1 VGKGLFIYPAKSTK
15 ELKMKRKIA
24 NVCAVLAGVLFMSI
38 TVLEVNAHAR
48 AGGSRSM
55 GSRGSRSYSQPARP
69 PAQAIPPRQQAAPA
83 PAPGPIAQPQQ
94 SGGFMRNMAGGLLGG
109 IAGGMLGGMLFRSL
123 GMAGGGMGGGGGIGI
138 FEIILLAGIGYLIY
152 RFVKNRRAAASSTP
166 YVQGGYQGGTVI
178 PISNDNSSN
187 QLPAAEVEAG
197 LGHIRQMDASFDEQ
211 HFNDQVMD
219 IFFKIQGSWM
229 NRDLT
234 PVLGLLTDEM
244 KGIFQEDLNRLIM
257 DKQVN
262 RLENIA
268 VRNVEA
274 VEAWQESGQD
284 YITALIYANLL
295 DYTTDAASGAVVSG
309 SKTEPVKFE
318 EYWTFTRPV
327 GNNPW
332 RLSAINQK

>member
-1 VGKGLFIYPAKSTK
+1 
-15 ELKMKRKIA
+15 MKRKFA
-24 NVCAVLAGVLFMSI
+24 NVCAVLAGVLFLSI
-38 TVLEVNAHAR
+38 TVLELNAHAR
-48 AGGSRSM
+48 AGGSRST
-55 GSRGSRSYSQPARP
+55 GSRGSRSYSQPARQ
-69 PAQAIPPRQQAAPA
+69 PAQAIPPRQQAAPSTN
-83 PAPGPIAQPQQ
+83 PIPQQ
-94 SGGFMRNMAGGLLGG
+94 QPSGGFMRNMAGGLMGG

-123 GMAGGGMGGGGGIGI
+123 GMAGGGMGAGGGIGI

-152 RFVKNRRAAASSTP
+152 RFIKNRRAAAATTP
-166 YVQGGYQGGTVI
+166 YAQGGYQGGTVI
-178 PISNDNSSN
+178 PISNDNSFD
-187 QLPAAEVEAG
+187 QPAAAEVETG
-197 LGHIRQMDASFDEQ
+197 LGHIRQMDASFDAQ
-211 HFNDQVMD
+211 RFNDQVMD

-229 NRDLT
+229 NRDLS

-244 KGIFQEDLNRLIM
+244 KQIFQEDLNRLIM

-295 DYTTDAASGAVVSG
+295 DYTTDATSGEVISG